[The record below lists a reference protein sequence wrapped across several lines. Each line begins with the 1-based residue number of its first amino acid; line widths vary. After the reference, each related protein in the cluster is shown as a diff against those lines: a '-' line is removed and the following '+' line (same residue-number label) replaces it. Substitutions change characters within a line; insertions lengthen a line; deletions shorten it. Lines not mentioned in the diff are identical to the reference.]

1 MNQPKVS
8 VIIPVYNTEKYLRE
22 CLDSVVNQTLKD
34 IEIICVDDG
43 STDRSLGVLREYEAR
58 DSRVK
63 VFTQEKSNAGA
74 ARNIGLSKANGEYLA
89 FLDSDDYF
97 EPVMLEHMLA
107 CAREREAEVVICR
120 YHIYDER
127 TEENTFSNKG
137 ISSDRLPSKQ
147 VFSYYEIKQECF
159 SSVPGFPWNKLFKR
173 RLVTEKQLC
182 FQEQPVFN
190 DALFSYSAMISAENA
205 LTVLDESL
213 VCYRSR
219 AASDSITDRRS
230 QYTECSYKLL
240 RGLKD
245 FLVSNGVY
253 HKYKRHFINYVIWLL
268 NIDYMAENR
277 SPESRAEMGEQIKLW
292 LDEFHVN
299 GHSLYY
305 YYNLQEYETLLQHK
319 LIRNPF
325 LRALVFKLMG
335 GIQCYRD
342 HGAGYTVR
350 RALYHVGLW
359 RDEEAP
365 ESPENRPKL
374 ISGAERFIKGKREKK
389 KG

>member
-34 IEIICVDDG
+34 IEILCVDDG
-43 STDRSLGVLREYEAR
+43 STDRSLGILREYEAK

-74 ARNIGLSKANGEYLA
+74 ARNVGLSRANGEYLA
-89 FLDSDDYF
+89 FLDSDDCF

-107 CAREREAEVVICR
+107 CAREREVEVVICR
-120 YHIYDER
+120 YHTFDER
-127 TEENTFSNKG
+127 TGNTLYSGSGINKNL
-137 ISSDRLPSKQ
+137 LPLKK
-147 VFSYYEIKQECF
+147 VFSYYEIKRECF

-173 RLVTEKQLC
+173 RLVTEKQLR

-190 DALFSYSAMISAENA
+190 DALFSYSAMISAKR

-213 VCYRSR
+213 VCYRAR

-230 QYTECSYKLL
+230 QYTDCSYKLL

-253 HKYKRHFINYVIWLL
+253 HKYKSHFIDYVIWLL
-268 NIDYMAENR
+268 NIDYTAENR
-277 SPESRAEMGEQIKLW
+277 SPESKKEMGEKIKTW
-292 LDEFHVN
+292 LDEFQVN
-299 GHSLYY
+299 AHTLSRYFDLP
-305 YYNLQEYETLLQHK
+305 EYESLLQDALIPGSFHIALLYK
-319 LIRNPF
+319 LHRGIR
-325 LRALVFKLMG
+325 
-335 GIQCYRD
+335 CYRD

-350 RALYHVGLW
+350 RTLYHMGLW
-359 RDEEAP
+359 KDEE
-365 ESPENRPKL
+365 
-374 ISGAERFIKGKREKK
+374 KG
-389 KG
+389 

>member
-1 MNQPKVS
+1 MNQPKIS

-43 STDRSLGVLREYEAR
+43 STDCSLSILREYEAR

-74 ARNIGLSKANGEYLA
+74 ARNVGLSKANGEYLA

-107 CAREREAEVVICR
+107 CARERAADVVVCR
-120 YHIYDER
+120 YHTFDER
-127 TEENTFSNKG
+127 TGNTFYSCAG
-137 ISSDRLPSKQ
+137 INMAHLPTKK
-147 VFSYYEIKQECF
+147 VFSYHEVKQVCF
-159 SSVPGFPWNKLFKR
+159 TDIAGFPWNKLFKR

-190 DALFSYSAMISAENA
+190 DALFTYSAMISAEKA

-213 VCYRSR
+213 VCYRAR

-230 QYTECSYKLL
+230 QYTDCSYKLL

-245 FLVSNGVY
+245 FLASNGVY

-277 SPESRAEMGEQIKLW
+277 SPESRAEMGEKIRCC
-292 LDEFHVN
+292 LDEFQLNALVLSRYF
-299 GHSLYY
+299 GLP
-305 YYNLQEYETLLQHK
+305 EYESLFQSELVHRSFQIALLYKVH
-319 LIRNPF
+319 R
-325 LRALVFKLMG
+325 

-350 RALYHVGLW
+350 RALYHIGLW
-359 RDEEAP
+359 KDEEK
-365 ESPENRPKL
+365 E
-374 ISGAERFIKGKREKK
+374 
-389 KG
+389 